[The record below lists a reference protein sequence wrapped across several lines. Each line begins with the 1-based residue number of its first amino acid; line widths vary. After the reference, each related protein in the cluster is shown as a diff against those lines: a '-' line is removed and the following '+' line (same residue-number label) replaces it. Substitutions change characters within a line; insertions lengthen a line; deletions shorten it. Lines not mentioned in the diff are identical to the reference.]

1 MTHTTYG
8 TVLKEGDIEIRDGY
22 LRINLWGDIQ
32 EFNIEPAVMV
42 DVGFQMAA
50 EGHRQIMDELAR
62 KDRIIEGLY
71 DHLSEYETVEGEQ

>member
-1 MTHTTYG
+1 MSETIHC
-8 TVLKEGDIEIRDGY
+8 TVLKDGDIEIRDGR
-22 LRINLWGDIQ
+22 LRISLWGDVQ

-62 KDRIIEGLY
+62 KDSIIESLY
-71 DHLSEYETVEGEQ
+71 DRIHDYEAKEGEQ

>member
-1 MTHTTYG
+1 MTETIHC
-8 TVLKEGDIEIRDGY
+8 TVLKEGDIEIRDGR
-22 LRINLWGDIQ
+22 LRITLWGEIQ

-50 EGHRQIMDELAR
+50 EGHKRIMAEIDR

>member
-8 TVLKEGDIEIRDGY
+8 TVLQHGDIEVRNGY
-22 LRINLWGDIQ
+22 LRVALWGDVQ

-50 EGHRQIMDELAR
+50 EGHKRIMAEIDR